1 MIEVL
6 ARNWWM
12 MALRGAAAILF
23 GILAIVWPDITVGV
37 LVAFFG
43 AFALVNGVF
52 AIVEAFQANDTD
64 RWWHVAE
71 GALGIIVG
79 IVAWVWP
86 GLTALSLL
94 YFIAAWALVTGVIE
108 IVAAIQLRK
117 RITNEWMLIIGGVIS
132 VLFGILLLFRPRESA
147 IALVVV
153 IGIYAIFF
161 GITLLL
167 LAFRLRGMR
176 DDLGARGGGRA
187 QAAGPA

>member
-1 MIEVL
+1 MIEAL

-12 MALRGAAAILF
+12 VALRGVAAILF
-23 GILAIVWPDITVGV
+23 GILAIIWPDITVGV

-43 AFALVNGVF
+43 AYALVDGVF
-52 AIVEAFQANDTD
+52 AIVAAFQADDTD

-71 GALGIIVG
+71 GVLGILVG
-79 IVAWVWP
+79 IIAWVWP

-94 YFIAAWALVTGVIE
+94 YFIAAWALVTGVFE
-108 IVAAIQLRK
+108 IIAAIRLRQQ
-117 RITNEWMLIIGGVIS
+117 ITNEWLLILGGVLS

-147 IALVVV
+147 IALVTV
-153 IGIYAIFF
+153 IGIYAIIF
-161 GITLLL
+161 GGILLG

-176 DDLGARGGGRA
+176 GDRGLQGGDQA

>member
-1 MIEVL
+1 MIEAL

-43 AFALVNGVF
+43 AFALVNGIF
-52 AIVEAFQANDTD
+52 AIVEAFQADDTD

-71 GALGIIVG
+71 GVLSILVG
-79 IVAWVWP
+79 VVAWVWP
-86 GLTALSLL
+86 DLTALSLL

-108 IVAAIQLRK
+108 IIAAIQLRK
-117 RITNEWMLIIGGVIS
+117 QITNEWMLIIGGVLS

-153 IGIYAIFF
+153 IGIYAIIF
-161 GITLLL
+161 GAILLI
-167 LAFRLRGMR
+167 LAFRLRGLR
-176 DDLGARGGGRA
+176 DDINARGGRA
-187 QAAGPA
+187 PAAT